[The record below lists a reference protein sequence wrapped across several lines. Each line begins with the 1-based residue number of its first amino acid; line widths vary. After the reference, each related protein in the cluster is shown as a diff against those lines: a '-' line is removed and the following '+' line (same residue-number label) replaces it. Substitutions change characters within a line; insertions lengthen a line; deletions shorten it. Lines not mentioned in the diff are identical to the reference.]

1 MNDPAAVALASDELD
16 LRLLRWLSSAVLTA
30 TNHLL
35 SLEEASA
42 LLSLDGVGAAAQGM
56 AVTTAPR

>member
-1 MNDPAAVALASDELD
+1 VALASDELD